1 MTSKDYAVTG
11 TIVPLADGT
20 RMRVSS
26 STYTTVLNSYPKG
39 AVVTVDLVRE
49 FTATDLSK
57 YFKAGDKW
65 GRVVAVDGLP
75 PKKLDGSPVTGE
87 AWMAITYL
95 GGPICRPNYTVNSDV
110 PTEPAEPLE
119 IESAVL
125 TLKYSDGRTEAV
137 PLAVVK

>member
-1 MTSKDYAVTG
+1 MTSKDYAVIG
-11 TIVPLADGT
+11 TIVPLSDGT

-26 STYTTVLNSYPKG
+26 STFTTVLNSYPKG
-39 AVVTVDLVRE
+39 TVVKIDLVRE

-57 YFKAGDKW
+57 YFRLGDKW
-65 GRVVAVDGLP
+65 GRVVEVNGQPL
-75 PKKLDGSPVTGE
+75 KKSDGSPVTGE

-95 GGPICRPNYTVNSDV
+95 GAPICTPNYVVAGEEPV
-110 PTEPAEPLE
+110 PVEALE

-125 TLKYSDGRTEAV
+125 TLTYSDGRTEAV

>member
-20 RMRVSS
+20 RMRVSA
-26 STYTTVLNSYPKG
+26 STFTSVLNSFPKG
-39 AVVTVDLVRE
+39 TVVKIDLVRE

-65 GRVVAVDGLP
+65 GRVVAVNDLP
-75 PKKLDGSPVTGE
+75 PRKLDGSPVTGE

-95 GGPICRPNYTVNSDV
+95 GGPICTPNYAAAGE
-110 PTEPAEPLE
+110 EPAPGVKPV

-125 TLKYSDGRTEAV
+125 KIVYSDGATEDV
-137 PLAVVK
+137 PLARVA